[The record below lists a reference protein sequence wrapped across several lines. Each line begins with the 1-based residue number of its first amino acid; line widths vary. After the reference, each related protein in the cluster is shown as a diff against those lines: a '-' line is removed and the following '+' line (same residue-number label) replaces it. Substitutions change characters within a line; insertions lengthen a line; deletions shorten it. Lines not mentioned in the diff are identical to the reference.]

1 MRPRQPEVDACLE
14 GDYQPMEKFKPF
26 ELLNHPIRSRVTEGD
41 STFEPTTHAQIIGRL
56 GRIGAFAKW
65 KPAFRNHCC
74 VSEKPAFRN
83 HCCVSEANSL
93 MRKEGK
99 NVICRKESVRKA
111 ASCVDKNAHS
121 EGGLE
126 FRQTSLIFLPFY
138 NNREAVT
145 E

>member
-26 ELLNHPIRSRVTEGD
+26 ELLNHPIRSRATEGD
-41 STFEPTTHAQIIGRL
+41 STFEPTTNAQIIGRL
-56 GRIGAFAKW
+56 SRIGAFAKW
-65 KPAFRNHCC
+65 
-74 VSEKPAFRN
+74 KPAFRN

-126 FRQTSLIFLPFY
+126 FRQTSLIFLPF
-138 NNREAVT
+138 
-145 E
+145 